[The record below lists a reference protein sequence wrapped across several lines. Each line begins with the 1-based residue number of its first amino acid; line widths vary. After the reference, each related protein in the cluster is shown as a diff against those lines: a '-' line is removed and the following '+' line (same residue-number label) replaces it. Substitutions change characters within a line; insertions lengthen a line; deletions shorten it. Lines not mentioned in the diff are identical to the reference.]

1 MMDSPDPIVNSVI
14 LKFKLRSIEGMR
26 VYKQTMAQN
35 QKATALWVEDVQEE
49 LMDAVLYLER
59 LKHKLR
65 ELRKKDGED

>member
-1 MMDSPDPIVNSVI
+1 
-14 LKFKLRSIEGMR
+14 
-26 VYKQTMAQN
+26 
-35 QKATALWVEDVQEE
+35 VQEE